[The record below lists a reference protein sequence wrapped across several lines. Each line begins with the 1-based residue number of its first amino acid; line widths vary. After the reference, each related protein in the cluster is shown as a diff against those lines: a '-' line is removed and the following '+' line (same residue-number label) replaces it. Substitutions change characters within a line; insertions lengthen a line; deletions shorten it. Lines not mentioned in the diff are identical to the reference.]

1 MLFFTGGLQTAA
13 SRHNYEVA
21 KRVQYQMFTAIVHG
35 LFSTQVPVVIRRQI
49 NKLALLLGQSGG
61 GRIAGD
67 HQQKHR
73 IHQAAYPPH

>member
-1 MLFFTGGLQTAA
+1 
-13 SRHNYEVA
+13 
-21 KRVQYQMFTAIVHG
+21 MFTAIVHG

-49 NKLALLLGQSGG
+49 NKLPLLLGQSGG